1 MFYCGRLW
9 RLEGLDMLGL
19 LGLRRLREASGLG
32 DSQGFGFGAQGDP
45 GLGSGGFQGFR
56 TGGFQDLGLT
66 HSKPFNPRW
75 QDLGLKCCRFLAFLL
90 KV

>member
-45 GLGSGGFQGFR
+45 GLGSGGFKDSELAAFR
-56 TGGFQDLGLT
+56 T
-66 HSKPFNPRW
+66 
-75 QDLGLKCCRFLAFLL
+75 
-90 KV
+90 